1 MSTFS
6 FLGWPPDW
14 KQHHPTTPTQTTR
27 SPVGKVKEIHQ
38 TIAPAALLRRQ
49 GLIQQVASLIY
60 DPKSDD
66 QYKIVSAHLA
76 VLKAAVNLSQNINQ
90 LENLGKE
97 AFDRAKKD
105 KKRTLISQVL
115 AAGSNY
121 KEVVAAII
129 KLKDSMPTDEDPAAA
144 AAVVDVLLGCYFY
157 TCCN

>member
-1 MSTFS
+1 M
-6 FLGWPPDW
+6 
-14 KQHHPTTPTQTTR
+14 
-27 SPVGKVKEIHQ
+27 
-38 TIAPAALLRRQ
+38 
-49 GLIQQVASLIY
+49 ASLIY